1 MIAIFLKLTLPI
13 KESHPREVTM
23 YDESCRYIEGV
34 WLNKFFKEENV
45 RSAINYKPRDG
56 DVFLVTY
63 PKCGTMWM
71 QHIISNILTRGM
83 PPTDIG
89 EFSIMAPYIDMTGA
103 KAAEIPSRTGPITT
117 HLPPSVFKP
126 VERAKYVYVTR
137 NPYDCAVSYYH
148 FALGMTPKCATDVSF
163 ERFFGHLQLW
173 KGVWSCCW
181 LLSQSGGRFQ
191 FYPGHTTRNASV
203 AYAIGLTAANYL
215 PYASGSGIEVYVQRV
230 IYGNYFDHLL
240 PWYERR
246 RDSNVLFVTYEEL
259 KADTAA
265 QVIRVADFLG
275 EEHGKS
281 LREDRQLLER
291 VLDACSR
298 ESMRIFFKESLQERL
313 EKMLQRASK
322 LSGDSKEPVESPLR
336 VAGETHEGSGF
347 VRKGIV
353 GDWKNYFTPDHTTRT
368 KKWIAENTR
377 GSDVMNLWSSIDL
390 P

>member
-1 MIAIFLKLTLPI
+1 
-13 KESHPREVTM
+13 M

-63 PKCGTMWM
+63 PKCGTTWM
-71 QHIISNILTRGM
+71 QHVISNILTRGM

-103 KAAEIPSRTGPITT
+103 KAAENPLRTGPITT

-126 VERAKYVYVTR
+126 VDGAKYIYVTR

-148 FALGMTPKCATDVSF
+148 FALGMTPKSTTDVSF
-163 ERFFGHLQLW
+163 ERFLDIFI
-173 KGVWSCCW
+173 
-181 LLSQSGGRFQ
+181 SGK
-191 FYPGHTTRNASV
+191 
-203 AYAIGLTAANYL
+203 
-215 PYASGSGIEVYVQRV
+215 V

-240 PWYERR
+240 PWYQRR
-246 RDSNVLFVTYEEL
+246 SDCNVLFVTYEDL
-259 KADTAA
+259 KADTMA

-281 LREDRQLLER
+281 LREDEQLLQR
-291 VLDACSR
+291 VLGACSL
-298 ESMRIFFKESLQERL
+298 ESMKVFFKDSLKDRL
-313 EKMLQRASK
+313 EKMLLCASK
-322 LSGDSKEPVESPLR
+322 LSGGSKDPVENPLG
-336 VAGETHEGSGF
+336 AEEETHEGSGF

-353 GDWKNYFTPDHTTRT
+353 GDWKNYFTLDQITRT
-368 KKWIAENTR
+368 KHWITENTR
-377 GSDVMNLWSSIDL
+377 GSDVMKLWSSIDL

>member
-1 MIAIFLKLTLPI
+1 MCTN
-13 KESHPREVTM
+13 PREVTM

-63 PKCGTMWM
+63 PKCGTTWM
-71 QHIISNILTRGM
+71 QHIISNVLTRGM

-103 KAAEIPSRTGPITT
+103 KAAEIPSRTGTITT

-148 FALGMTPKCATDVSF
+148 FALGMTPKSATDVSF
-163 ERFFGHLQLW
+163 ESFLDIFISGKVIHGH
-173 KGVWSCCW
+173 
-181 LLSQSGGRFQ
+181 
-191 FYPGHTTRNASV
+191 
-203 AYAIGLTAANYL
+203 
-215 PYASGSGIEVYVQRV
+215 
-230 IYGNYFDHLL
+230 YFDHLL
-240 PWYERR
+240 PRYERR
-246 RDSNVLFVTYEEL
+246 RDSNVLFLTYEEI

-265 QVIRVADFLG
+265 QVLRVADFLG

-281 LREDRQLLER
+281 LLEDRELLER
-291 VLDACSR
+291 ILDACSR

-377 GSDVMNLWSSIDL
+377 GSDVMNLWGRIDL